1 MTKDKDADSR
11 MYTSFYG
18 FSARPFRLN
27 PDPQIFFH
35 SPVHDRALAY
45 LRYGLEQGEGFVVI
59 TGDPGTGK
67 TLLLRALVAEHPQPQ
82 LETVEIVT
90 SRLDGDEI
98 LRLLAASLKIAT
110 HGAPKGELLAL
121 LRNYLVTR
129 ARQGGRVLVLVDEAH
144 DLSHAAFEELR
155 MLSSLQVGGSTPL
168 QCFLLGHTT
177 LLQRLSLPEME
188 QFQQRVIATCHLHAL
203 STLETRQYV
212 ELRLTHVN
220 WQDNPHFTD
229 AAFELL
235 HHYTGGVPRRINT
248 FCDRL
253 LLYAALE
260 ELAVIDA
267 LTLQAVIEELTAE
280 MHVPVPS
287 DELRADELAAEHLSA
302 RAILDASTHSDLEP
316 ELHAAAEPASTPN
329 TPVHPN
335 PQQASG
341 PHAVVPDPLAN
352 MFSARPDESAK
363 EDGNDVPTLVEIV
376 ETCSPAAPIAADKTL
391 VQLQHAWQAR
401 RRMPAWIATVATT
414 AAAAAIFLTLKLTSL
429 PEEHSRSA
437 QLQTMSSATADIPG
451 TLDPNLQQSEL
462 LPVLPSTQKS
472 QVLIPFMPPSAD
484 IGDDV
489 MASIAPFVS
498 DPIDAVAPETAV
510 SPWADQP
517 PDMPATDLAESSVQ
531 NTSTRAAT
539 PVTQV
544 ARVRSEPARRKA
556 TAAAPAEKITA
567 PVVSPNVAERT
578 VPVRNDAIAVNR
590 PAANGKLEL
599 PKSAAIAEMPILD
612 ASARFPAQEDIS
624 TVKVGP
630 LKRAKLAALLASF
643 EAAYQAGNVPQL
655 TALFAPDARTTDA
668 QGRGEILRVYRK
680 LFDVTDRRQIGIDHV
695 AWDIHEGQ
703 AHGAAHFVVTVLE
716 KGAHVPRSYTGALS
730 IVVKPDQEG
739 LTISQLYHEY
749 AAR

>member
-1 MTKDKDADSR
+1 

-18 FSARPFRLN
+18 FSAKPFRLN

-67 TLLLRALVAEHPQPQ
+67 TLLMRALVADHPLPHV
-82 LETVEIVT
+82 ETVEIVT

-98 LRLLAASLKIAT
+98 LRLLAASLNIAT
-110 HGAPKGELLAL
+110 QGAPKGELLAL
-121 LRNYLVTR
+121 LRNYLVAR

-144 DLSHAAFEELR
+144 DLSPAAFEELR

-220 WQDNPHFTD
+220 WQGKPHFTD
-229 AAFELL
+229 AAFDLL

-260 ELAVIDA
+260 ELSDIDEP
-267 LTLQAVIEELTAE
+267 TLQAVIQELKAE
-280 MHVPVPS
+280 MDVSDSH
-287 DELRADELAAEHLSA
+287 DELRAGGLAAEHLNA
-302 RAILDASTHSDLEP
+302 RAILDASTPPDLEP
-316 ELHAAAEPASTPN
+316 QLHAAAELASTPN
-329 TPVHPN
+329 TPVN
-335 PQQASG
+335 PTPAPQ
-341 PHAVVPDPLAN
+341 AVVEESLASMLAAHPDV
-352 MFSARPDESAK
+352 SAK
-363 EDGNDVPTLVEIV
+363 EDDEVPTLVEVV
-376 ETCSPAAPIAADKTL
+376 ESCTPSAPIPADRML
-391 VQLQHAWQAR
+391 VQLRHAWQAR

-414 AAAAAIFLTLKLTSL
+414 ATAAAIFFTLKLTHIA
-429 PEEHSRSA
+429 EEHSPSA
-437 QLQTMSSATADIPG
+437 QLQTMSSATAD
-451 TLDPNLQQSEL
+451 TLGKPDPHLEQVEL
-462 LPVLPSTQKS
+462 LPVLQSTQKS

-484 IGDDV
+484 TGDDV
-489 MASIAPFVS
+489 MASIAPFIS
-498 DPIDAVAPETAV
+498 GPTSAEATELAA
-510 SPWADQP
+510 SPTADQP
-517 PDMPATDLAESSVQ
+517 QDMPATDHAESLVQ
-531 NTSTRAAT
+531 SNAT
-539 PVTQV
+539 AIPVKPV
-544 ARVRSEPARRKA
+544 ARVRSEPARRKSTAAPLA
-556 TAAAPAEKITA
+556 TASSAPVVLRNATERAAPAGNAAITIDHQ
-567 PVVSPNVAERT
+567 PP
-578 VPVRNDAIAVNR
+578 
-590 PAANGKLEL
+590 NGKLER
-599 PKSAAIAEMPILD
+599 PKSAAIAEMPTLD

-655 TALFAPDARTTDA
+655 TALFAADARTTDA

-695 AWDIHEGQ
+695 AWDIREGQ

-749 AAR
+749 APR